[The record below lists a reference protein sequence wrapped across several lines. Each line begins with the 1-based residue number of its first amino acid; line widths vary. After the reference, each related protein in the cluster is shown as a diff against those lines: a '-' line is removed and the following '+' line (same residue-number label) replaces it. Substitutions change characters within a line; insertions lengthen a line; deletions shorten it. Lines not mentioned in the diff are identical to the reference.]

1 MSHPESRY
9 SFDVPNPCINFAT
22 LSEDDGYNA
31 DSWFGKL
38 SAAPRFDFSLVESLA
53 SVPVD

>member
-9 SFDVPNPCINFAT
+9 SFDVPNPCINFAM

-38 SAAPRFDFSLVESLA
+38 PATPRFDFSLVESLA